1 MKAKTATTALNTD
14 HVTGMLQHEKGGVI
28 YYFVPLG
35 AIPGNTAATRN
46 GQRYVFHEC
55 STTQRCR
62 RRLRA
67 THERKQHSSTVR
79 TTSEAFR
86 LASLDTAE
94 GAAMANVDLAEEA
107 RGAATHQLRAQVYVP
122 TGPAAPAL

>member
-46 GQRYVFHEC
+46 GFLNGRP
-55 STTQRCR
+55 T
-62 RRLRA
+62 LRVSRVLHHA
-67 THERKQHSSTVR
+67 EVSSQ
-79 TTSEAFR
+79 TTSNA
-86 LASLDTAE
+86 
-94 GAAMANVDLAEEA
+94 
-107 RGAATHQLRAQVYVP
+107 
-122 TGPAAPAL
+122 

>member
-1 MKAKTATTALNTD
+1 M
-14 HVTGMLQHEKGGVI
+14 
-28 YYFVPLG
+28 
-35 AIPGNTAATRN
+35 N
-46 GQRYVFHEC
+46 G
-55 STTQRCR
+55 
-62 RRLRA
+62 
-67 THERKQHSSTVR
+67 SSTVR